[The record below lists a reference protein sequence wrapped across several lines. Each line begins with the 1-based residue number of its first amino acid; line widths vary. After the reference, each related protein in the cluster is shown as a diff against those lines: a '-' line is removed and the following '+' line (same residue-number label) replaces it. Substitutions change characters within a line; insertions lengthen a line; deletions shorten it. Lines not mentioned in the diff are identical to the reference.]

1 MYLVIAEKPSVA
13 KAIAEVIGASKKEEG
28 YLEGKGCI
36 VSWCFGHLAEYV
48 SPDSYDE
55 RFTRWLYEDLPII
68 PEEWKLAVS
77 KDKKEQF
84 YILKKLL
91 NRPDIEFV
99 VNACDAGR
107 EGELIFKHVYD
118 LSGSKKPV
126 KRLWISSLESS
137 SILEGMEHLNCLLY
151 TSPSPRD

>member
-1 MYLVIAEKPSVA
+1 MCIRDRYLVIAEKPSVS

-48 SPDSYDE
+48 PPDSYDE
-55 RFTRWLYEDLPII
+55 RFTRWMYEDLPII

-84 YILKKLL
+84 YI
-91 NRPDIEFV
+91 
-99 VNACDAGR
+99 
-107 EGELIFKHVYD
+107 
-118 LSGSKKPV
+118 
-126 KRLWISSLESS
+126 
-137 SILEGMEHLNCLLY
+137 CLLY
-151 TSPSPRD
+151 TSRWSDGRKSGRWFCKRYQP

>member
-1 MYLVIAEKPSVA
+1 MYLVIAE
-13 KAIAEVIGASKKEEG
+13 KEEG

-48 SPDSYDE
+48 PPDSYDE

-77 KDKKEQF
+77 KEKKEQF

-99 VNACDAGR
+99 VNACDAGL

-118 LSGSKKPV
+118 LS
-126 KRLWISSLESS
+126 
-137 SILEGMEHLNCLLY
+137 
-151 TSPSPRD
+151 

>member
-1 MYLVIAEKPSVA
+1 MYLVIAEKPSVS

-48 SPDSYDE
+48 PPDSYDE
-55 RFTRWLYEDLPII
+55 RFTRWLYEDLPFI

-84 YILKKLL
+84 CSY
-91 NRPDIEFV
+91 
-99 VNACDAGR
+99 G
-107 EGELIFKHVYD
+107 VYD
-118 LSGSKKPV
+118 LCKCGIFL
-126 KRLWISSLESS
+126 RNGAI
-137 SILEGMEHLNCLLY
+137 H
-151 TSPSPRD
+151 

>member
-1 MYLVIAEKPSVA
+1 MKEVISYVFSNCRKTKRVQSDCRSDRGIKKRRRPSVS

-48 SPDSYDE
+48 PPDSYDE

-84 YILKKLL
+84 YILKNWQYPKIRK
-91 NRPDIEFV
+91 N
-99 VNACDAGR
+99 
-107 EGELIFKHVYD
+107 
-118 LSGSKKPV
+118 
-126 KRLWISSLESS
+126 S
-137 SILEGMEHLNCLLY
+137 SIF
-151 TSPSPRD
+151 